1 MTSSQPPAAPDDL
14 TGKIILSVLGIASSL
29 VPYLVTRLKNTRR
42 KHSTDEFET
51 IRSLSTEVIERKDQ
65 LETSV
70 KELEGILE
78 IRQMRINALETEA
91 ESLKGQIQAHLT
103 ALAIRD
109 NQVKEFEVQMEIKR
123 VLELENETLKG
134 KLSKLQPSAE
144 TKPIKP
150 PEME

>member
-14 TGKIILSVLGIASSL
+14 TGKIILSILGIASSL

-42 KHSTDEFET
+42 KHSTDEYEVV
-51 IRSLSTEVIERKDQ
+51 RSLSTEVIEQKDK
-65 LETSV
+65 LEASV

-78 IRQMRINALETEA
+78 IRQMRINALEKEA
-91 ESLKGQIQAHLT
+91 DSLRGQIQTHLT

-109 NQVKEFEVQMEIKR
+109 DQLKALEHDREVRKA
-123 VLELENETLKG
+123 LELENETLKA

-144 TKPIKP
+144 TKPISP
-150 PEME
+150 PSME